1 MTPATVAAAGNLP
14 ADTTMATNAT
24 NTVLG
29 NTNNPS
35 SLPDSTY
42 GNIVQNYTD
51 FLNSGY
57 NKITA
62 PLGVLAIDPQTAT
75 LAQMQS
81 GPSSTGTGN
90 AITSP
95 FGASDIMSII
105 GNAVKGFQNGI
116 TGGMMGGGG
125 GSGGSAGSGVAGWL
139 SQLQAQQKAQMDLA
153 KQSQDIT
160 KGNADI
166 NKTQNDQVASVV
178 KEYQNNVDVKDET
191 ERVQVA
197 DEVQQMLDDPQH
209 YLVSNPAGLKNFM
222 IDLYHMAVPA
232 SKRPMNVEE
241 NSMDL
246 GGLLKLVGEYGVPGG
261 LKKLFHDL
269 TNGATPT
276 TPELADFQTAVDDAR
291 QTAANNIAKPYAT
304 AAQELGTLGYDANGT
319 KSLLQLPS
327 NLDVT
332 LSKDSNGVVQAT
344 GTAPDKL
351 YVDPAW
357 AKTEAQDPAALE
369 EAKFVVKNPT
379 TPYYQNGTEVVPL
392 TLSNDGHS
400 YLDPDRQVYSTYN
413 NSTGKWTNPVTP
425 PATHI
430 KSAIAKQIL
439 GASLDDSLPAGGGN

>member
-1 MTPATVAAAGNLP
+1 
-14 ADTTMATNAT
+14 MATNAT

-29 NTNNPS
+29 NTNNPT

-62 PLGVLAIDPQTAT
+62 PLGVLTIDPQTAT

-246 GGLLKLVGEYGVPGG
+246 DGLLKLVGEYGVPGG

-291 QTAANNIAKPYAT
+291 QTAASNIAKPYAT

-327 NLDVT
+327 NLDVE

-344 GTAPDKL
+344 GIAPDKL
-351 YVDPAW
+351 YPDWV
-357 AKTEAQDPAALE
+357 KEYAQNPAAIAE
-369 EAKFVVKNPT
+369 YKFILQHPNT
-379 TPYYQNGTEVVPL
+379 SYYQEDDGAIVPL
-392 TLSNDGHS
+392 TLSNDGKS
-400 YLDPDRQVYSTYN
+400 YEDSGGNVYSTLVTKN
-413 NSTGKWTNPVTP
+413 GTSKWTNSVNTPTHADLATARLVLGAASLANSPPVTM
-425 PATHI
+425 
-430 KSAIAKQIL
+430 S
-439 GASLDDSLPAGGGN
+439 PAGGSN